1 MIRKIM
7 FALTIILVTMTQA
20 AAGPSDTEKVLNLLL
35 AASNMAIPPQ
45 SSCQGDYGQKGESK
59 VKDVLAMELAGFN
72 RGKNTITGSCQDP
85 GPKSCEIL
93 IRHEFGEDGYS
104 AQIHFLVKKGAVDIT
119 TLTCIITP

>member
-1 MIRKIM
+1 MIAM
-7 FALTIILVTMTQA
+7 FTVTLA
-20 AAGPSDTEKVLNLLL
+20 AAGPSDTEKALNLLL

-45 SSCQGDYGQKGESK
+45 SSCQGDYGQQGEPK

-72 RGKNTITGSCQDP
+72 RGKNTIAGSCQGP

-104 AQIHFLVKKGAVDIT
+104 AQIHFLVQKGAIDIT